1 MREGTFAP
9 YDGANWNS
17 LYNTSF
23 AGYGDGTRYV
33 DYSMTLK
40 GYGGAGKQG
49 GASSA
54 AIDLRRNIGKN
65 FINMVKANSVSG
77 LSSGTT
83 DLSLI
88 PIYVD
93 PSIVDITRRLTPL
106 IELVPRVTNF
116 GRTAD
121 FNRVTARGIVGFR
134 NEDAALAEAD
144 DTYERAS
151 VGIKFQ
157 YQVGRVTGPMLA
169 ASRQYLSTMYIDAL
183 NLEVRQKTINLR
195 YSEEDALLNG
205 NASSTRTAYG
215 GVTTISGAEFNG
227 IRNTSGLQSTAAGG
241 VAPTIDTGNSSL
253 RAIIRKARTAND
265 SSTLGQGDPNLLV
278 TDFNTMDTVKS
289 LLQEFQRYIGTTDIA
304 WGIRTIEFEGLPM
317 IASKFMPTASTA
329 RELLVLQTDT
339 LQMRVLQDVT
349 YEELAKTNDS
359 YKFMLKVYESLI
371 VTAPQFNAKLTG
383 LL

>member
-1 MREGTFAP
+1 MTKTGFAP

-17 LYNTSF
+17 MYNTSF
-23 AGYGDGTRYV
+23 LGVPDGTHYV
-33 DYSMTLK
+33 DYSMTMK
-40 GYGGAGKQG
+40 GFGGARPAGSTPAGSVDMRK
-49 GASSA
+49 
-54 AIDLRRNIGKN
+54 DIGKA
-65 FINMVKANSVSG
+65 FINMVKASSIGG
-77 LSSGTT
+77 LSAGTT

-106 IELVPRVTNF
+106 VELVPRVTNF

-121 FNRVTARGIVGFR
+121 FNQVTNRGIVGFR
-134 NEDAALAEAD
+134 NEDSALTEAD
-144 DTYERAS
+144 ETYVRQS
-151 VGIKFQ
+151 VPIKYQ

-195 YSEEDALLNG
+195 YTEEDALLNG
-205 NASSTRTAYG
+205 NASSSRTAYG
-215 GVTTISGAEFNG
+215 GVTTISGTEFNG
-227 IRNTSGLQSTAAGG
+227 IRNTTGIQATDGTGL
-241 VAPTIDTGNSSL
+241 APTIDTGAPSL

-265 SSTLGQGDPNLLV
+265 SATLGQGDPNLLV
-278 TDFNTMDTVKS
+278 TDFTTMDNVKS

-317 IASKFMPTASTA
+317 IASKFMPTTPTN

-349 YEELAKTNDS
+349 YEELAKVNDS
-359 YKFMLKVYESLI
+359 YKFLLKVYESLI
-371 VTAPQFNAKLTG
+371 VTAPQFNARLYN
-383 LL
+383 LA